1 MLTYADVCW
10 HADSDVKEEEE
21 AGRDH
26 MGALSL
32 EDIPGKES
40 RLSVTSAAA
49 NAAGA
54 LLALVSSSD

>member
-1 MLTYADVCW
+1 MLTYAN
-10 HADSDVKEEEE
+10 SDVKEEEE

-26 MGALSL
+26 IGAFSL

-54 LLALVSSSD
+54 LLALVSSLD